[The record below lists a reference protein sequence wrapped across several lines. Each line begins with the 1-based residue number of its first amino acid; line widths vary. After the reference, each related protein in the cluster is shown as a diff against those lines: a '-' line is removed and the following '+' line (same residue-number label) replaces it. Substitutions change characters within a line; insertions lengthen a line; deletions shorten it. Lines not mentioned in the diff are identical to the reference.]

1 LRFSGKKGENMK
13 NGFGDLLKQA
23 REAKGYKY
31 SEIHKILKMDES
43 YLKALE
49 EENFDF
55 FEKII
60 YMKLFL
66 RTYAKFLKIEEAK
79 IMELFNEA
87 LKSRGILD
95 IEKENA
101 KNQTKKEILPDTE
114 AKELK
119 QPLPFLFN
127 LNNKNKYLIIGGIG
141 ILVILIIWLLISFLG
156 AKNKENK
163 TKIEEGKNIYVVQP
177 VQTLKIIAKAKEDV
191 WMKARY
197 NEKEEDFL
205 LKNGEEKK
213 WSDVTKIVFLI
224 GNAGGVEFI
233 VNGDNIGTIGE
244 KGEVINGLVFEVG
257 KNWYIDRN
265 QGFKRE
271 MSPLLKNQITP
282 TETVEINNTEE
293 NKE

>member
-1 LRFSGKKGENMK
+1 MK

-31 SEIHKILKMDES
+31 SDIHKILKIDES
-43 YLKALE
+43 YIKALE
-49 EENFDF
+49 DENFEF
-55 FEKII
+55 FDKIV

-66 RTYAKFLKIEEAK
+66 RTYAKFLKIEETE
-79 IMELFNEA
+79 IIESFNKA
-87 LKSRGILD
+87 LKSRGDLNT
-95 IEKENA
+95 EKENI
-101 KNQTKKEILPDTE
+101 KSSFKKEILPDTE

-119 QPLPFLFN
+119 QPLPFLIN
-127 LNNKNKYLIIGGIG
+127 LNNKNKYFIIGAI
-141 ILVILIIWLLISFLG
+141 VILILLIIFLTWSLISFFG
-156 AKNKENK
+156 TKNKENK
-163 TKIEEGKNIYVVQP
+163 TKIEEGKDIYVVQP
-177 VQTLKIIAKAKEDV
+177 VKTLKIIAKAKEDV
-191 WMKARY
+191 WMKVRY

-213 WSDVTKIVFLI
+213 WVDVTKIVFLI

-233 VNGDNIGTIGE
+233 VNGDAIGTIGE

-271 MSPLLKNQITP
+271 ISPLLKTQPGP
-282 TETVEINNTEE
+282 TATIEISNTEE